1 MLVFHRVADPGG
13 KAVMPESA
21 VAHDAHGAL
30 LVGHHQGRGAGR
42 AQAVAGDGVADVERG
57 NRGKG
62 VAADVHAYL
71 QFAEFLLQQLDR
83 GEERAFRA
91 SGTQAGR
98 PLGHQLLQF
107 FPVRAVGLFQ
117 RRNGSRAGFPARQ
130 EFAQPLLHQLAGV
143 LPGHGKHVLAVHP
156 GLHVVA
162 SQDGVDVL
170 FQVVRLAFLHQ
181 QHRLFVTTETHYLRI
196 DQGISYV
203 QDIHGD
209 GVIAEHV
216 GTSHVLHGPV
226 QGVVEA
232 AGDDNTDILEAALYH
247 VVQAVLLYEFQR
259 RRPAL
264 FGFFRLM
271 LIVERGQDDA
281 LHVPRRVIEGIGH
294 GKCRAPVV
302 PGIQYAV
309 DVAGPHPQLQHHG
322 CG

>member
-42 AQAVAGDGVADVERG
+42 AQAVAGYGVADVEG
-57 NRGKG
+57 GDCG
-62 VAADVHAYL
+62 EGMAADVHAHL

-91 SGTQAGR
+91 AGTQAGR
-98 PLGHQLLQF
+98 PLWHQLRQF

-117 RRNGSRAGFPARQ
+117 RRNGDRSGFPARQ

-156 GLHVVA
+156 GLYVVA

-181 QHRLFVTTETHYLRI
+181 QHRLFVPAETHHLRI
-196 DQGISYV
+196 HQGISYV

-209 GVIAEHV
+209 GVVAEHV

-264 FGFFRLM
+264 FGFFPS
-271 LIVERGQDDA
+271 
-281 LHVPRRVIEGIGH
+281 HV
-294 GKCRAPVV
+294 
-302 PGIQYAV
+302 
-309 DVAGPHPQLQHHG
+309 DS
-322 CG
+322 